1 MFCVFC
7 DILEFF
13 GFFLLWEIFLG
24 FRREFIYFVEFWIMY
39 MYDVYGDCK
48 VLSSLKNFL
57 EKKLFLKVF
66 LIFLVFSVII
76 IVLNIVDS
84 KYVEEMFL

>member
-1 MFCVFC
+1 
-7 DILEFF
+7 
-13 GFFLLWEIFLG
+13 
-24 FRREFIYFVEFWIMY
+24 